1 MCAFCPTPKSHCHG
15 PTARD
20 VEQVRFVPSFAR
32 APRTLRN
39 SPPRLLSTTST
50 SSVLVYFERPVR
62 PLLRAAGGRRK
73 ERVAVDPLAPLDSLT
88 DHIAAKLN
96 DGADAALL
104 RARHGRRH
112 LASNDELRAALR
124 SVTPPTTVVVRV
136 GAAPGAATVSVG
148 GSSTE

>member
-1 MCAFCPTPKSHCHG
+1 MVASLTLRSALRVAHLF
-15 PTARD
+15 TA
-20 VEQVRFVPSFAR
+20 
-32 APRTLRN
+32 LRN

-112 LASNDELRAALR
+112 LASND
-124 SVTPPTTVVVRV
+124 
-136 GAAPGAATVSVG
+136 
-148 GSSTE
+148 